1 MISIPSSRPAS
12 SKAYEFVALTI
23 LTGSSRGLGAALA
36 RSLAGRGGHLVT
48 VARGGSIEIAAPCS
62 ASGTIHT
69 HLTID
74 LADAAAVSD
83 AGKMLAD
90 ICAGHQS
97 VRLIHN
103 AGVVAPI
110 ALAHQLDDL
119 DRINRAY
126 QVNITAPIFLTSHVL
141 AGSQSATDRRV
152 MLISSTAGRSPTAGW
167 GVYCSTKAAL
177 DRYAEVVALE
187 QGARLRIASVA
198 PGVVDTGMQEEL
210 RSADPGRFP
219 TIQRFIDF
227 HARQQLASPDAVAQ
241 SLLRLFDS
249 DQFGQK
255 IIDDIRHYTS

>member
-1 MISIPSSRPAS
+1 M
-12 SKAYEFVALTI
+12 ALTI

-48 VARGGSIEIAAPCS
+48 VARGGSVELAAACS
-62 ASGTIHT
+62 ASGTSHT
-69 HLTID
+69 HVTLD
-74 LADAAAVSD
+74 LADAAAVSV
-83 AGKMLAD
+83 AGTMLAD
-90 ICAGHQS
+90 MCAGHHS

-119 DRINRAY
+119 DQINRTY

-152 MLISSTAGRSPTAGW
+152 MLISSGAGRSPTAGW
-167 GVYCSTKAAL
+167 SVYCSTKAAL

-198 PGVVDTGMQEEL
+198 PGVIDTGMQEES
-210 RSADPGRFP
+210 RSADPEHFP
-219 TIQRFIDF
+219 AIQRFIDF
-227 HARQQLASPDAVAQ
+227 HAGQQLASPDAVAER
-241 SLLRLFDS
+241 LLRLLDS

-255 IIDDIRHYTS
+255 IIDDIRHYAS